1 MNLGD
6 KIESALQSVGVD
18 KALAEKWLGP
28 ECGCDYRKERL
39 NLLGQWA
46 AKTLSGS
53 FKKAKE
59 YLLLVLEEEQP
70 CN

>member
-6 KIESALQSVGVD
+6 KVEAALQSIGVD

-46 AKTLSGS
+46 SRTLSGS

-59 YLLLVLEEEQP
+59 YLLLILEEEVS
-70 CN
+70 CD